1 MMGNSLTFP
10 VPGNSGAGD
19 KFARWL
25 GRWRQGGI
33 EQYSAPT
40 ALQPPAAWRSG
51 DRFTVNEERI
61 WLDALPSAFDGLR
74 IVQISDIHHGLF
86 LPEEWLSGAV
96 RQANRLNPDII
107 ALTGDF
113 VTYSRRNIGPAAE
126 LLGRLRAR
134 YGVYAVLGNHD
145 FRVDADAVTLALL
158 RQHIDVLRNRHV
170 ALRFGGESVYLA
182 GVDDY
187 GYGADLRR
195 AMRGVPCEAVTV
207 LLAHN
212 PRVIHLASRNNV
224 SLVLSGHTHGGQV
237 NLPLFGTVYGRSPE
251 RLRYKIGWDRMGATQ
266 IYVSCG
272 IGTIVLPWRLRCPA
286 EISHLQLLHGASGA
300 SQPAAAD

>member
-10 VPGNSGAGD
+10 VQGNPGAAEKLS
-19 KFARWL
+19 RWL

-33 EQYSAPT
+33 EHYSDAAT
-40 ALQPPAAWRSG
+40 LKPASSWASTE
-51 DRFTVNEERI
+51 RFSVNDERI
-61 WLDALPSAFDGLR
+61 WLDALPSEFHGLR

-86 LPEEWLSGAV
+86 LPEEWLSEAV

-113 VTYSRRNIGPAAE
+113 VTYSKRMIGPAAE

-145 FRVDADAVTLALL
+145 FRVDADAITQAL
-158 RQHIDVLRNRHV
+158 RNQRIDVLRNRHISM
-170 ALRFGGESVYLA
+170 RFGPKSIYLI

-195 AMRGVPCEAVTV
+195 AIRGVPRDAATV

-212 PRVIHLASRNNV
+212 PRVIHLASRHNV

-237 NLPLFGTVYGRSPE
+237 NLPLLGTVYGRSPE

-266 IYVSCG
+266 IYVSRG

-286 EISHLQLLHGASGA
+286 EITHLELLQGAMGAA
-300 SQPAAAD
+300 SQAAAD

>member
-1 MMGNSLTFP
+1 VEPL
-10 VPGNSGAGD
+10 V
-19 KFARWL
+19 RW
-25 GRWRQGGI
+25 
-33 EQYSAPT
+33 P
-40 ALQPPAAWRSG
+40 SG
-51 DRFTVNEERI
+51 DRFSVNNERI
-61 WLDALPSAFDGLR
+61 WLDALPGAFQGLR

-86 LPEEWLSGAV
+86 LPEKWLSQAV
-96 RQANRLNPDII
+96 HQANWLKPDII

-134 YGVYAVLGNHD
+134 YGVFAVLGNHD
-145 FRVDADAVTLALL
+145 FRVDAEAITQALR
-158 RQHIDVLRNRHV
+158 RQRIDVLRNRHV
-170 ALRFGGESVYLA
+170 TLWFGGESIYLA

-195 AMRGVPCEAVTV
+195 AMRGVPRDAATV

-237 NLPLFGTVYGRSPE
+237 NLPLLGTVYGRSPE

-266 IYVSCG
+266 IYVSRG

-286 EISHLQLLHGASGA
+286 EITHLELLQGASSHSIA
-300 SQPAAAD
+300 AAAD

>member
-10 VPGNSGAGD
+10 VPGGTGAGD
-19 KFARWL
+19 KLSRWL
-25 GRWRQGGI
+25 GRWRRGGI
-33 EQYSAPT
+33 EQYSAGA
-40 ALQPPAAWRSG
+40 ALKPARWRSR
-51 DRFTVNEERI
+51 DRFAVNEERI
-61 WLDALPSAFDGLR
+61 WLDALPSAFQGLR
-74 IVQISDIHHGLF
+74 VVQISDIHHGLF
-86 LPEEWLSGAV
+86 LPKEWLSEAV

-145 FRVDADAVTLALL
+145 FRVDASAISEALQA
-158 RQHIDVLRNRHV
+158 QHIDVLRNRHV
-170 ALRFGGESVYLA
+170 TLWFGGESVYLA

-195 AMRGVPCEAVTV
+195 AMRGVPREAATI

-212 PRVIHLASRNNV
+212 PRVIHLASRQGV

-237 NLPLFGTVYGRSPE
+237 NLPLLGTVYGRSPE

-266 IYVSCG
+266 IYVSRG

-286 EISHLQLLHGASGA
+286 EITHLELLRGATSVSG
-300 SQPAAAD
+300 SVAAD

>member
-10 VPGNSGAGD
+10 VPANPGAAE
-19 KFARWL
+19 KLSRWL
-25 GRWRQGGI
+25 GRWRRGGI
-33 EQYSAPT
+33 ENYSAIDSLKPSAT
-40 ALQPPAAWRSG
+40 WPSG
-51 DRFTVNEERI
+51 ERFSVYDERI
-61 WLDALPSAFDGLR
+61 WLDALPGPFHGLR

-86 LPEEWLSGAV
+86 LPKEWLSEAV
-96 RQANRLNPDII
+96 RQANRLNPDLI

-113 VTYSRRNIGPAAE
+113 VTYSRRMIGPAAE

-145 FRVDADAVTLALL
+145 FRVDADAITVALR
-158 RQHIDVLRNRHV
+158 RQRIDVLRNRHIS
-170 ALRFGGESVYLA
+170 LRFGSDSVYLA

-195 AMRGVPCEAVTV
+195 AVRGVPRDAATI

-212 PRVIHLASRNNV
+212 PRVIHLASRHNV

-237 NLPLFGTVYGRSPE
+237 NLPLLGTVYGRSPE
-251 RLRYKIGWDRMGATQ
+251 RLRYKIGWDKMGATQ
-266 IYVSCG
+266 IYVSRG

-286 EISHLQLLHGASGA
+286 EITHLELLQSAANAPFSV
-300 SQPAAAD
+300 AAD

>member
-1 MMGNSLTFP
+1 LKT
-10 VPGNSGAGD
+10 
-19 KFARWL
+19 
-25 GRWRQGGI
+25 
-33 EQYSAPT
+33 
-40 ALQPPAAWRSG
+40 PAQWPSG
-51 DRFTVNEERI
+51 DRFTVNDERI
-61 WLDALPSAFDGLR
+61 WLDSLPGAFHGLR
-74 IVQISDIHHGLF
+74 VVQISDIHHGLF
-86 LPEEWLSGAV
+86 LPKEWLSEAV

-134 YGVYAVLGNHD
+134 YGVFAVLGNHD
-145 FRVDADAVTLALL
+145 FRVDAEAITLALR

-170 ALRFGGESVYLA
+170 TLWFGGESMYLA

-195 AMRGVPCEAVTV
+195 AMRGVPRDAATV

-212 PRVIHLASRNNV
+212 PRVIHLASRHGV
-224 SLVLSGHTHGGQV
+224 SLILAGHTHGGQV
-237 NLPLFGTVYGRSPE
+237 NLPLLGTVYGRSPE
-251 RLRYKIGWDRMGATQ
+251 RLRYKIGWDRMGTTQ
-266 IYVSCG
+266 IYVSRG

-286 EISHLQLLHGASGA
+286 EITNLELLQGASA
-300 SQPAAAD
+300 LSRSVAAD

>member
-1 MMGNSLTFP
+1 MGNSLTFP
-10 VPGNSGAGD
+10 VPGDPGAGE
-19 KFARWL
+19 KLSRWI
-25 GRWRQGGI
+25 GRWRRGGI
-33 EQYSAPT
+33 EHYSA
-40 ALQPPAAWRSG
+40 ADAEQPFSPWHPRT
-51 DRFTVNEERI
+51 RFTVNDERI
-61 WLDALPSAFDGLR
+61 WLDALPSAFHGLR

-86 LPEEWLSGAV
+86 LPKEWLSEAV

-145 FRVDADAVTLALL
+145 FRVDPDAITLALQ
-158 RQHIDVLRNRHV
+158 RQHIDVLRNRHIS
-170 ALRFGGESVYLA
+170 LRFGGQSLYLA

-195 AMRGVPCEAVTV
+195 AMRAVPRGAATV

-237 NLPLFGTVYGRSPE
+237 NLPLLGTVYGRSPE

-266 IYVSCG
+266 IYVSRG

-286 EISHLQLLHGASGA
+286 EITHLELLQGALGA

>member
-1 MMGNSLTFP
+1 MMGNSLIFP
-10 VPGNSGAGD
+10 VPGNPGAGE
-19 KFARWL
+19 KLSRWL
-25 GRWRQGGI
+25 GRWRRGGI
-33 EQYSAPT
+33 EHYSEGS
-40 ALQPPAAWRSG
+40 ALETSSVWNSG
-51 DRFTVNEERI
+51 NRFIVNDERI
-61 WLDALPSAFDGLR
+61 WLNALPSAFHGLR

-86 LPEEWLSGAV
+86 LPKEWLSEAV
-96 RQANRLNPDII
+96 RQANRLNPDVI

-113 VTYSRRNIGPAAE
+113 ITYSRRNIEPAAE

-145 FRVDADAVTLALL
+145 FRVDADAVASALG
-158 RQHIDVLRNRHV
+158 RQRIEVLRNRHV
-170 ALRFGGESVYLA
+170 SLWFGGESVYLA

-195 AMRGVPCEAVTV
+195 AVRGVPREAASI

-212 PRVIHLASRNNV
+212 PRLIGLASRNGV

-237 NLPLFGTVYGRSPE
+237 NIPLLGTVYGRSPE
-251 RLRYKIGWDRMGATQ
+251 RLRYKIGWDRMGETQ
-266 IYVSCG
+266 IYVSRG

-286 EISHLQLLHGASGA
+286 EITHLELQQGASDR
-300 SQPAAAD
+300 SQSAAAD